1 MSVAIAA
8 TFTAE
13 PLLQPL
19 ELVLGDAGLRPTLHL
34 APYHQLFQQL
44 LSPTSVLATHEG
56 AANLLLIRLEDFVR
70 EVLEPADALSLI
82 ERTARELSGALL
94 QFGRRSRSP
103 LIVLLLPVS
112 AMRTEPLGEA
122 LQAATARLREQ
133 LAASPVMHAIDVAE
147 IGTGGGSDPHD
158 RLRDELAH
166 IPYTEEYFAAI
177 ALVLARRIRA
187 LCVSAHSGRVAS
199 TLTTAPAVLEA
210 LCGQQRRARPL
221 RARPV
226 QPASP
231 TERQLLS
238 LWQELMS
245 IDELGVEDNFFALGG
260 TSLLAARM
268 FAEAARRF
276 GVRLPLTSIV
286 AAPTVRALARA
297 LRREEALQLDQPLSL
312 LIELKAG
319 GPTNLFLVHDGD
331 GETLLYRNLAQ
342 RLPDALSVYGIEPR
356 RLAHVPL
363 AATSI
368 EQMARDYLVE
378 VRRLQPTG
386 PYRLGGLCAGA
397 VIAYEMARQLQ
408 AAGERVALV
417 ALLDGA
423 RPGALRRIGPTV
435 RQRAQHFDQ
444 MLASLSQTESSAVK
458 RGLRVLRSSTRTLA
472 GVVRWTARSR
482 LQHLSVRLR
491 FLLLRQRLARG
502 RAWPDR
508 LPDLS
513 VREIY
518 DSAESRYAPQPLR
531 GAGTLLLRAREGLGE
546 PTDTPYRLLYA
557 DETLGWSAV
566 VPDLEVIDAE
576 GGHASMLQEPQVIS
590 LARALTERVQ
600 ARAESGRTTVT
611 AGSNG

>member
-8 TFTAE
+8 TFSAE

-19 ELVLGDAGLRPTLHL
+19 ELVLGETGLRPALHL

-44 LSPTSVLATHEG
+44 LSATSLLATHEG
-56 AANLLLIRLEDFVR
+56 AANVLLIRLEDFVR

-82 ERTARELSGALL
+82 GRTARELSAALL

-112 AMRTEPLGEA
+112 AMRAEPLGQA
-122 LQAATARLREQ
+122 LQAATARLRKQ
-133 LAASPVMHAIDVAE
+133 LSASPAMHAIDVAQ
-147 IGTGGGSDPHD
+147 IDARGGPDPHD

-177 ALVLARRIRA
+177 ALVLARRIQA
-187 LCVSAHSGRVAS
+187 LRLGAHGGRPGGSLSSAQAVLTALHSG
-199 TLTTAPAVLEA
+199 
-210 LCGQQRRARPL
+210 QRRTRVL
-221 RARPV
+221 RTRPV

-238 LWQELMS
+238 LWQELLNT
-245 IDELGVEDNFFALGG
+245 DALGVEDNYFALGG
-260 TSLLAARM
+260 TSLQAARM
-268 FAEAARRF
+268 FAEIARRF
-276 GVRLPLTSIV
+276 GVRLRPTSIV

-297 LRREEALQLDQPLSL
+297 LHAEEALQLDTPHPL

-319 GPTNLFLVHDGD
+319 GSMNLFLVHDGD
-331 GETLLYRNLAQ
+331 GQTLVYRTLAQ
-342 RLPDALSVYGIEPR
+342 RLPAALSVYGIEPR
-356 RLAHVPL
+356 RLARVPL

-368 EQMARDYLVE
+368 EQMAHDYIVE
-378 VRRLQPTG
+378 VRRLQPSG

-423 RPGALRRIGPTV
+423 RPGALRRSADRFAG
-435 RQRAQHFDQ
+435 
-444 MLASLSQTESSAVK
+444 LA
-458 RGLRVLRSSTRTLA
+458 
-472 GVVRWTARSR
+472 RWT
-482 LQHLSVRLR
+482 LQSPLQRLSVRLR
-491 FLLLRQRLARG
+491 FALLRQRLARG

-508 LPDLS
+508 LPALS

-518 DSAESRYAPQPLR
+518 DSAESRYAPQPLS

-546 PTDTPYRLLYA
+546 PDDTPCRLIYA
-557 DETLGWSAV
+557 DETLGWRPL
-566 VPDLEVIDAE
+566 VPDLEVVDAE

-590 LARALTERVQ
+590 LARALAERMQSRTESDRTP
-600 ARAESGRTTVT
+600 ATASSG
-611 AGSNG
+611 G

>member
-1 MSVAIAA
+1 VSVAIAA

-13 PLLQPL
+13 PLLQLL
-19 ELVLGDAGLRPTLHL
+19 ELALGEAGLRPTLHL
-34 APYHQLFQQL
+34 APDHRLFQQL
-44 LSPTSVLATHEG
+44 LSAESLLATHEG
-56 AANLLLIRLEDFVR
+56 AANVLLIRLEDFVR

-82 ERTARELSGALL
+82 ERTSRQLSAALL

-112 AMRTEPLGEA
+112 AMRAEPLVEA
-122 LQAATARLREQ
+122 LQAATARLRAQ
-133 LAASPVMHAIDVAE
+133 LAASPAMHAIDVAQIE
-147 IGTGGGSDPHD
+147 TPGDSDPHN

-177 ALVLARRIRA
+177 ALVLARRIHA
-187 LCVSAHSGRVAS
+187 PCVNAQHGRLES
-199 TLTTAPAVLEA
+199 TLTTAPALLEA
-210 LCGQQRRARPL
+210 LRSRQRRTRPL

-226 QPASP
+226 QAASP

-238 LWQELMS
+238 LWQELLN
-245 IDELGVEDNFFALGG
+245 IDPLGVEDNFFALGG
-260 TSLLAARM
+260 TSLLAARL
-268 FAEAARRF
+268 FAEIARRF
-276 GVRLPLTSIV
+276 GVRLRTTLV

-297 LRREEALQLDQPLSL
+297 LRHEEALQLDQPLPL

-331 GETLLYRNLAQ
+331 GDTLLYRDLAQ
-342 RLPDALSVYGIEPR
+342 RLPAALSVWGIEPR

-363 AATSI
+363 AAACI
-368 EQMARDYLVE
+368 EQMAGDYIVE

-397 VIAYEMARQLQ
+397 VIAYEMALQLQ

-423 RPGALRRIGPTV
+423 RPGARRRSGRLA
-435 RQRAQHFDQ
+435 RQRAQCFEQ
-444 MLASLSQTESSAVK
+444 MLAALRQTEPSAVL
-458 RGLRVLRSSTRTLA
+458 RGLRVLRGSAGKLA
-472 GVVRWTARSR
+472 GRARWTAQSR
-482 LQHLSVRLR
+482 LQRLSVRLR
-491 FLLLRQRLARG
+491 FVLLRQRLARG
-502 RAWPDR
+502 HAWPDR
-508 LPDLS
+508 LPALS

-518 DSAESRYAPQPLR
+518 DSAEARYAPQPLS

-546 PTDTPYRLLYA
+546 PNDTPYRLLYA
-557 DETLGWSAV
+557 DETLGWSAL

-576 GGHASMLQEPQVIS
+576 GGHTSMLQEPQVIC
-590 LARALTERVQ
+590 LARALAERVQ
-600 ARAESGRTTVT
+600 ARTGSDRTPVI